1 MYITIFVKK
10 SLRPEINQI
19 KRDYIK
25 QGKLGMFDCGNKGGV
40 AYSIYL
46 RNRGFNFFGLYLKH
60 G

>member
-19 KRDYIK
+19 KRYYIK
-25 QGKLGMFDCGNKGGV
+25 EGKLGMFYCGNKGGV
-40 AYSIYL
+40 AYSFYL
-46 RNRGFNFFGLYLKH
+46 RNRVFNFFGLHLKH